1 MMAETT
7 QTQNMDEK
15 LLEMIGMLTDNMD
28 ELKGLLD
35 QIIELKKSGA
45 LDSLML
51 IINRFEEI
59 IQYLF
64 QEPALF
70 RLLSVLMD
78 GSLQAMNKLDAQ
90 DIINLKGTIQSLGGC
105 MGKSLNMETLS
116 NAKPV
121 NGVFG
126 LMSVLNDPDV
136 RKGLGIAMELLRI
149 MGRCS
154 KQK

>member
-1 MMAETT
+1 
-7 QTQNMDEK
+7 
-15 LLEMIGMLTDNMD
+15 
-28 ELKGLLD
+28 
-35 QIIELKKSGA
+35 
-45 LDSLML
+45 
-51 IINRFEEI
+51 
-59 IQYLF
+59 
-64 QEPALF
+64 
-70 RLLSVLMD
+70 
-78 GSLQAMNKLDAQ
+78 
-90 DIINLKGTIQSLGGC
+90 

-126 LMSVLNDPDV
+126 LMSALNDPDV